1 MPQIKF
7 MTMAKEKVIK
17 ELTKAELEVMQ
28 IIWAKN
34 KVLAREVLDEMPEPK
49 PAYNTVSTV
58 IRVLEKKGFVGHK
71 AFGTTYQ
78 YYPLVKKKEYTQG
91 FMKTVLNNFFGGSTN
106 RCFASFLI
114 RNPSAF
120 PNWKK

>member
-1 MPQIKF
+1 ME
-7 MTMAKEKVIK
+7 KEKIQK

-28 IIWAKN
+28 IIWEKK

-58 IRVLEKKGFVGHK
+58 IRVLEKKGFVSHK

-78 YYPLVKKKEYTQG
+78 YYPLIKKK
-91 FMKTVLNNFFGGSTN
+91 
-106 RCFASFLI
+106 
-114 RNPSAF
+114 
-120 PNWKK
+120 